1 MLVVEEI
8 LELLKDGKWR
18 DLDEIMEKTRI
29 SKRKVE
35 IVTSFLEKYG
45 FIQLDKE
52 RGRAKL
58 TLAMFTFFNQQIEP
72 CSRL

>member
-1 MLVVEEI
+1 LLVVEEI

-35 IVTSFLEKYG
+35 I
-45 FIQLDKE
+45 
-52 RGRAKL
+52 
-58 TLAMFTFFNQQIEP
+58 
-72 CSRL
+72 